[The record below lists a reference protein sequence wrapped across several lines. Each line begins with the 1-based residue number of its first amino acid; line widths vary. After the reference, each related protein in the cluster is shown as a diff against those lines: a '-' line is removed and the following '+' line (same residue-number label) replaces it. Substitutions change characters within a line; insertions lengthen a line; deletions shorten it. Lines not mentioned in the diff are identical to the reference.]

1 MRFVFVGFPTSVFPE
16 MILVAKKLR
25 QDGHRIIYWI
35 RASGFAPKLPAEL
48 EPLVDFKW
56 NYDWSDPANPWLINN
71 IEKFPPLT
79 AADLQKF
86 APFEASILG
95 MVSRF
100 YPRMT
105 TTELT
110 YHYHLYLRCWK
121 GLFKELRPD
130 IIVFRTVP
138 HEPTNMIIFL
148 LARFSGIKTLIF
160 NQLWVTDRI
169 LPMEDFTQSN
179 PNLNILTSTIIS
191 QKGDDKKILP
201 DDLSSDLK
209 HYLVSQTTDTSA
221 SIPIYMPDLFS
232 DYSIFNRTISRLRA
246 LFNRHTHINLKS
258 RLINSSKT
266 FGWWL
271 ISRIGNQLPRSYNR
285 LVSEPDYSKPFIYF
299 PLHLQPE
306 FSTNPLGGY
315 FRDQL
320 LALEILAASLPQGWE
335 IYVKEHPA
343 QWLLGGTR
351 YHPYRPKDYYH
362 TIARLP
368 AVRLISTTADSFKLI
383 RQATA
388 VATISGTAGWEAILR
403 GKPALVF
410 GHAWY
415 QAAPGVFKIAD
426 TKSCGLALSQIKKGD
441 LPNHQQAVLGFL
453 KRLDENSF
461 AGCLDLQYRHNP
473 QFFKLTPEQQANNI
487 LEVIFKTINN

>member
-1 MRFVFVGFPTSVFPE
+1 MRFIFVGFPTSVFPE

-25 QDGHRIIYWI
+25 QNGHQIIHWV
-35 RASGFAPKLPAEL
+35 RASGFAPALPAEL

-56 NYDWSDPANPWLINN
+56 NYDWSDPINPWLINN

-86 APFEASILG
+86 APYEVSILG
-95 MVSRF
+95 MLSRF
-100 YPRMT
+100 YPRVT

-110 YHYHLYLRCWK
+110 YYYHLYLRCWK
-121 GLFKELRPD
+121 GLFIELRPD

-148 LARFSGIKTLIF
+148 WARFSGIKTLIF

-169 LPMEDFTQSN
+169 LPMADFTQSN
-179 PNLNILTSTIIS
+179 SKLNPSTPMIKNSKSDNKENLP
-191 QKGDDKKILP
+191 G
-201 DDLSSDLK
+201 DLSPDLK
-209 HYLVSQTTDTSA
+209 DYFVAQTTDTSD

-246 LFNRHTHINLKS
+246 LFNRHPHINLKS
-258 RLINSSKT
+258 RLVNSSKT

-271 ISRIGNQLPRSYNR
+271 FSRIGNELPRSYR
-285 LVSEPDYSKPFIYF
+285 QLVSEPDYSKPFIYF

-320 LALEILAASLPQGWE
+320 LALEILAASLPAGWE

-343 QWLLGGTR
+343 QWLLVGTR
-351 YHPYRPKDYYH
+351 HHPYRPKDYYH

-368 AVRLISTTADSFKLI
+368 AVRLIPTTADSFKLI
-383 RQATA
+383 RQAMAT
-388 VATISGTAGWEAILR
+388 ATISGTAGWEAILR

-415 QAAPGVFKIAD
+415 QAAPGVFKITD
-426 TKSCGLALSQIKKGD
+426 PESCRAALAQIKQGGRPD
-441 LPNHQQAVLGFL
+441 QPAVLDFL

-461 AGCLDLQYRHNP
+461 AGCLDLQYRHNAH
-473 QFFKLTPEQQANNI
+473 FFKLTPEQQADNI
-487 LEVIFKTINN
+487 LKEIDKTINN